1 MKIPSTARLSRWTS
15 PLGPMLLA
23 GHDAGLL
30 GIWFDQQKHYPD
42 ITGLPFAP
50 HPSTTEAQ
58 GQLAAYFVG
67 ERTRFALKLDFSHG
81 TVFQQTVWQ
90 ALLAIPSG
98 LTISYSA
105 LSRQIGKPA
114 AVRAV
119 AAAVGRNPLSIVVPC
134 HRVLGSK
141 GSLTGYA
148 GGLDRK
154 AALLNLEQRKP

>member
-1 MKIPSTARLSRWTS
+1 MKIPTTARLSRWTS

-30 GIWFDQQKHYPD
+30 GVWFEQQKHYPD
-42 ITGLPFAP
+42 VAGLAFGD
-50 HPSTTEAQ
+50 HPAVTEAQ
-58 GQLAAYFVG
+58 AQLAAYFAG
-67 ERTRFALKLDFSHG
+67 ERTHFSMTLDASSG
-81 TVFQQTVWQ
+81 TAFQQSVWR
-90 ALLAIPSG
+90 ALLDIPCG
-98 LTISYSA
+98 VTISYST
-105 LSRQIGKPA
+105 LSQQIGRPS

-134 HRVLGSK
+134 HRVLGSN

-148 GGLDRK
+148 GGVDRK

>member
-1 MKIPSTARLSRWTS
+1 MKIPTTALLSRWTS
-15 PLGPMLLA
+15 PVGPMLLA

-30 GIWFDQQKHYPD
+30 GIWFEQQKHYPD
-42 ITGLPFAP
+42 ITGLPFDP
-50 HPSTTEAQ
+50 HPITTEAQ
-58 GQLAAYFVG
+58 TQLAAYFAG
-67 ERTRFALKLDFSHG
+67 KRAQFSMPLDFSNG
-81 TVFQQTVWQ
+81 TAFQQSVWQ
-90 ALLAIPSG
+90 ALLAIPCG
-98 LTISYSA
+98 VTISYST
-105 LSRQIGKPA
+105 LSQQIGKPA

-134 HRVLGSK
+134 HRVLGSN

>member
-1 MKIPSTARLSRWTS
+1 MKIPTTARLSRWIS

-30 GIWFDQQKHYPD
+30 GVWFDEQKHYPD
-42 ITGLPFAP
+42 IAGLPFAP

-58 GQLAAYFVG
+58 TQLAAYFAG
-67 ERTRFALKLDFSHG
+67 ERSHFSMKLDFSSG
-81 TVFQQTVWQ
+81 TVFQQCVWQ
-90 ALLAIPSG
+90 ALLAIPCG
-98 LTISYSA
+98 VTISYST
-105 LSRQIGKPA
+105 LSQQIGKPA

-134 HRVLGSK
+134 HRVLGSN

>member
-1 MKIPSTARLSRWTS
+1 MKIPTTARLSRWIS

-30 GIWFDQQKHYPD
+30 GVWFDEQKHYPD
-42 ITGLPFAP
+42 IAGLPVAS
-50 HPSTTEAQ
+50 HPSTTAAQ
-58 GQLAAYFVG
+58 TQLAAYFAG
-67 ERTRFALKLDFSHG
+67 ERSHFSMKLDFSSG
-81 TVFQQTVWQ
+81 TVFQQCVWQ
-90 ALLAIPSG
+90 ALLAIPCG
-98 LTISYSA
+98 VTISYST
-105 LSRQIGKPA
+105 LSQQIGKPA

-134 HRVLGSK
+134 HRVLGSN

>member
-1 MKIPSTARLSRWTS
+1 MKTPTTAHLSRWIS

-30 GIWFDQQKHYPD
+30 GVWFDEQKHYPD
-42 ITGLPFAP
+42 IAGLPFAP

-58 GQLAAYFVG
+58 AQLTAYFAG
-67 ERTRFALKLDFSHG
+67 KQTHFSMTLDFSSG
-81 TVFQQTVWQ
+81 TVFQQSVWQ
-90 ALLAIPSG
+90 ALLAIPCG
-98 LTISYSA
+98 VTISYST

-134 HRVLGSK
+134 HRVLGSN

-154 AALLNLEQRKP
+154 AALLNLEQRKH

>member
-1 MKIPSTARLSRWTS
+1 MKIPTTARLSLWTS

-30 GIWFDQQKHYPD
+30 GVWFEQQKHFPVVA
-42 ITGLPFAP
+42 GLAFGD
-50 HPSTTEAQ
+50 HFTITEAQ
-58 GQLAAYFVG
+58 AQLAAYFAG
-67 ERTRFALKLDFSHG
+67 ERSQFSLPLDLSNG
-81 TVFQQTVWQ
+81 TAFQQSVWR
-90 ALLAIPSG
+90 ALLEIPCG
-98 LTISYSA
+98 VTISYST
-105 LSRQIGKPA
+105 LSQQISRPS

-134 HRVLGSK
+134 HRVLGSN

-148 GGLDRK
+148 GGVDRK

>member
-1 MKIPSTARLSRWTS
+1 MKIPTTARQSRWIS

-30 GIWFDQQKHYPD
+30 GVWFESQKHYPD
-42 ITGLPFAP
+42 IADLPFVA

-58 GQLAAYFVG
+58 AQLAAYFAG
-67 ERTRFALKLDFSHG
+67 KRTHFSVALDFSSG
-81 TVFQQTVWQ
+81 TVFQQSVWQ
-90 ALLAIPSG
+90 ALLAIPCG
-98 LTISYSA
+98 VTISYST
-105 LSRQIGKPA
+105 LSQQIGKPA

-134 HRVLGSK
+134 HRVLGSN

-154 AALLNLEQRKP
+154 TALLNLEQRKP

>member
-1 MKIPSTARLSRWTS
+1 
-15 PLGPMLLA
+15 MLLA

-30 GIWFDQQKHYPD
+30 GVWFDEQKHYPD
-42 ITGLPFAP
+42 IAGLPFAP

-58 GQLAAYFVG
+58 AQLAAYFAG
-67 ERTRFALKLDFSHG
+67 KQTHFSMTLDFSSG
-81 TVFQQTVWQ
+81 TAFQQSVWQ
-90 ALLAIPSG
+90 ALLAIPCG
-98 LTISYSA
+98 VTISYST
-105 LSRQIGKPA
+105 LSQQIGKPA

-134 HRVLGSK
+134 HRVLGSN
-141 GSLTGYA
+141 GTLTGYA

>member
-1 MKIPSTARLSRWTS
+1 MKIPTTARLSRWIS

-30 GIWFDQQKHYPD
+30 GVWFDAQKHYPD
-42 ITGLPFAP
+42 IAGLPFAP
-50 HPSTTEAQ
+50 HPSTKEAQ
-58 GQLAAYFVG
+58 SQLAAYFAG
-67 ERTRFALKLDFSHG
+67 EQTRFSMTLDFSSG

-90 ALLAIPSG
+90 ALLAIPCG
-98 LTISYSA
+98 VTISYA
-105 LSRQIGKPA
+105 TLSQQIGKPA

-134 HRVLGSK
+134 HRVLGSN

>member
-1 MKIPSTARLSRWTS
+1 MKIPTTARLSRWTS

-42 ITGLPFAP
+42 IAGLPFAP

-58 GQLAAYFVG
+58 AQLAAYFAG
-67 ERTRFALKLDFSHG
+67 ERTHFSMPLDFSSG
-81 TVFQQTVWQ
+81 TAFQQSVWQ
-90 ALLAIPSG
+90 ALLAIPCG
-98 LTISYSA
+98 VTISYSS
-105 LSRQIGKPA
+105 LSQQIGKPA

-134 HRVLGSK
+134 HRVLGSN